1 MRPLLS
7 LAIAGLV
14 TFVPAPGGAQ
24 SVLDASAR
32 LAPQYMT
39 YDIGSPVDIRVSQ
52 LAMPVAIVL
61 PIARGMTIDIGTAWA
76 SAEVR
81 GGVERSTISG
91 LTDTQLRASWTLGSD
106 AVVITAGMNL
116 PTGRSTVTESQ
127 IDAAGLI
134 GNDFLAFPIS
144 NMGTGFGG
152 TGGVA
157 VARPLG
163 EWNVGIG
170 GSLRYSGRYEPF
182 EIGGQRVQYEPGS
195 EYRLRAGADRPMLGG
210 RLSLGATLSMFGD
223 DAAGGTTYSS
233 GNRYILQGAWLGT
246 LRGIDV
252 SMAGWNLTRGA
263 GETVGGEAPWEN
275 IANLAVAATLDAFG
289 TAIEPSVEIRT
300 WMRDA
305 GERASGLHRGDNIGR
320 MVSVGVRTEGSVL
333 GIMLMPSVGYS
344 LGGVQ
349 AGSGRADITGWRVVV
364 GARWP

>member
-1 MRPLLS
+1 MRALIA
-7 LAIAGLV
+7 LAIAGLA
-14 TFVPAPGGAQ
+14 TAVPARAAAQ

-39 YDIGSPVDIRVSQ
+39 YDIGSPAGIRISQ
-52 LAMPVAIVL
+52 LAMPVAVVL
-61 PIARGMTIDIGTAWA
+61 PIARDITIDIGTAWA

-81 GGVERSTISG
+81 GGAERSTISG

-157 VARPLG
+157 VARPFG
-163 EWNVGIG
+163 DWNVGIG
-170 GSLRYSGRYEPF
+170 GSLRYSSRYEPF

-195 EYRLRAGADRPMLGG
+195 EYRLRAGADRPMFGG
-210 RLSLGATLSMFGD
+210 RISLGATLAMFGD

-252 SMAGWNLTRGA
+252 SVAGWNLTRGA

-275 IANLAVAATLDAFG
+275 ISNLAVAATVHAFG
-289 TAIEPSVEIRT
+289 TAIEPSVEVRT

-305 GERASGLHRGDNIGR
+305 GERASGLHRGDNVGR
-320 MVSVGVRTEGSVL
+320 MASVGVRTEGRVGSLTV
-333 GIMLMPSVGYS
+333 MPAVGYS
-344 LGGVQ
+344 VGGVQ
-349 AGSGRADITGWRVVV
+349 AGSGRADIAGWRLIL